1 MKIDYLATNLV
12 DLISERHKE
21 LRNKVRTRWKE
32 NGGED
37 ISNTET
43 YILSLVENKDITMAE
58 IARII
63 GISRQG
69 VHKSVKNLV
78 EKGYLEIQSMDN
90 SQRAKTVQL
99 TEKGRECCNSMDKIK
114 AEIEDEIRENIG
126 AERIQLLKDILI
138 TGVIKNE
145 TK

>member
-1 MKIDYLATNLV
+1 MKVDYLATNLV

-21 LRNKVRTRWKE
+21 LRNKVRTIWKE

-43 YILSLVENKDITMAE
+43 YILSLVENIDITMAE

-78 EKGYLEIQSMDN
+78 ERGYLEIQSMDN
-90 SQRAKTVQL
+90 SQREKTVKL
-99 TEKGRECCNSMDKIK
+99 TEKGKEACNSMEKIK
-114 AEIEDEIRENIG
+114 EEIEEEIRLNIG
-126 AERIQLLKDILI
+126 EERMELLKDILI
-138 TGVIKNE
+138 TGIINHEK
-145 TK
+145 K